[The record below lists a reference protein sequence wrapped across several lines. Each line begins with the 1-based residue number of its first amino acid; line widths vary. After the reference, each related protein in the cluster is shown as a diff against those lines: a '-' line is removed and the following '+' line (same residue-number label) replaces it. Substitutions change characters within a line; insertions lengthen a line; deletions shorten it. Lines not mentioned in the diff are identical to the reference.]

1 MDIGPTELI
10 IILIIV
16 VLVFGVG
23 RVGKLGGELGNAI
36 REFRQGLNGD
46 KDKQQ
51 HPDPT
56 QPLPFLHAPQFAG
69 SFPLAL
75 SARGHMLA
83 SSATRNS

>member
-51 HPDPT
+51 NPAESSLAADMKAVAPVEQTPATSSAPST
-56 QPLPFLHAPQFAG
+56 QPRDQPQG
-69 SFPLAL
+69 
-75 SARGHMLA
+75 
-83 SSATRNS
+83 